1 MKELK
6 ANKKNKRRKKVIL
19 VTFKSALSNRQ
30 LLLFRMFLS
39 M

>member
-19 VTFKSALSNRQ
+19 VTFKSLVRS
-30 LLLFRMFLS
+30 LIDSFYCFECF
-39 M
+39 